1 MSGTD
6 DAADDDRWVGGP
18 QPGESPKERVDRE
31 LGELIEET
39 RVVLPG
45 VEILFG
51 FLIILPFQFREELAG
66 FERILYLG
74 AFLAVSVG
82 LALLVA
88 STVEHRIRFR
98 GLDKGGMAL
107 PREPPDAL
115 RDRVRRGGRGA
126 DRVPRPRDDPRRPPR
141 PGAGGGERRGDRL
154 ALVRLAAAQAPIG
167 CQTVLI
173 STYSPMR

>member
-1 MSGTD
+1 MSGDTGEGPPSG
-6 DAADDDRWVGGP
+6 DRRAVGGP
-18 QPGESPKERVDRE
+18 QPDESPKERVDRE
-31 LGELIEET
+31 LGELVEET

-51 FLIILPFQFREELAG
+51 FLIILPFQFSDELAG

-98 GLDKGGMAL
+98 HMDKEQWLFRANRQMIAGIAAVAVGVVLTVYLVLETILGGMPAL
-107 PREPPDAL
+107 LLAAGNAAVMGWLWFAGPL
-115 RDRVRRGGRGA
+115 VRT
-126 DRVPRPRDDPRRPPR
+126 RRP
-141 PGAGGGERRGDRL
+141 G
-154 ALVRLAAAQAPIG
+154 
-167 CQTVLI
+167 
-173 STYSPMR
+173 

>member
-1 MSGTD
+1 MSGD
-6 DAADDDRWVGGP
+6 GGDGHRVGGP
-18 QPGESPKERVDRE
+18 QPDESPKERVDRE
-31 LGELIEET
+31 LGELVEET

-51 FLIILPFQFREELAG
+51 FLIILPFQFSDELAG

-98 GLDKGGMAL
+98 HMDKEQWLFRANRQMIGGVAFVAVGVVLTVYLVLETILGGIPAL
-107 PREPPDAL
+107 L
-115 RDRVRRGGRGA
+115 
-126 DRVPRPRDDPRRPPR
+126 
-141 PGAGGGERRGDRL
+141 
-154 ALVRLAAAQAPIG
+154 LAAANAAVMGWLWFAAPFIRARR
-167 CQTVLI
+167 
-173 STYSPMR
+173 PD

>member
-1 MSGTD
+1 MTRGPD
-6 DAADDDRWVGGP
+6 GERRVGGP
-18 QPGESPKERVDRE
+18 QPDESPKERVDRE
-31 LGELIEET
+31 LSELIEET

-51 FLIILPFQFREELAG
+51 FLIILPFQFSEELAG

-98 GLDKGGMAL
+98 QMDKERWLFRANRQMIAGVAFVAVGVVLTVYLVLETILGGLPAL
-107 PREPPDAL
+107 LLASGNAVVIAGLWFASPLLRRRSDA
-115 RDRVRRGGRGA
+115 RR
-126 DRVPRPRDDPRRPPR
+126 
-141 PGAGGGERRGDRL
+141 
-154 ALVRLAAAQAPIG
+154 
-167 CQTVLI
+167 
-173 STYSPMR
+173 S